1 MAFLLTLVFSVIALL
16 GAGATVVAAWVV
28 TEVLI
33 YLCYFG
39 PSLERDLGFR
49 DDTAV
54 LPASGMRGYVSAVAV
69 SSVSEEGPFGRAGV
83 RSGDVLPDESHITL
97 FKKLHCHRGK
107 IVELAIVDGGDG
119 PPFHERP
126 RRAIQ
131 IPVPPRRS

>member
-1 MAFLLTLVFSVIALL
+1 MAFLLTPVLSVVALL
-16 GAGATVVAAWVV
+16 GAGATVVAAWIV
-28 TEVLI
+28 TDAFI
-33 YLCYFG
+33 YLRCFG

-49 DDTAV
+49 DDTAI
-54 LPASGMRGYVSAVAV
+54 LPDSGMRGYVSAVAV

-83 RSGDVLPDESHITL
+83 RSGDVLPDESHISL

-126 RRAIQ
+126 RRAIR
-131 IPVPPRRS
+131 IPVPPRWS